1 MEGQN
6 QTDKNKSLT
15 EHDSQSGLVL
25 NEQEPITYFKKDKSF
40 VFAHQ
45 KIEKLIA
52 AVYMITNFL
61 PNEEPIKWTLRGL
74 CMKVIHL
81 NIDLKNTNKVNQADK
96 ERELRE
102 LSLEIV
108 SLLEVGMFAGLI
120 SSMNLSILKK
130 EFYGLLDHLEKTLNR
145 STLSKSFLGGSYIA
159 DNVLGDGGYRSQK
172 NEPKPSQNIPTKKT
186 FKDSFARESA
196 RRDFKDKNIVTDN
209 EFYNDDIGQNDSA
222 LALSQKAPKLKEFG
236 PVAVK
241 KNKRQSII
249 IGLLKKKKEIMVK
262 DVSEIVI
269 DCSEKTIQR
278 ELQELVAEGVLTKT
292 GERRWTRYYLAAKD

>member
-25 NEQEPITYFKKDKSF
+25 SEQGPITYFKKDKSF

-74 CMKVIHL
+74 CMRVLHL

-145 STLSKSFLGGSYIA
+145 SNLSKSFLGGAYIA
-159 DNVLGDGGYRSQK
+159 DNVLDDSDYHS
-172 NEPKPSQNIPTKKT
+172 PKSESKSSQNISTRKT
-186 FKDSFARESA
+186 IKDNFAKENA
-196 RRDFKDKNIVTDN
+196 RRDFRDKRAIADN
-209 EFYNDDIGQNDSA
+209 DFYNDDIGQGVSSEVF
-222 LALSQKAPKLKEFG
+222 SQKVPKLKEFG

-278 ELQELVAEGVLTKT
+278 ELQELVTEGVLTKT
-292 GERRWTRYYLAAKD
+292 GERRWTRYYLATKE